1 MAKTV
6 KLVHPIVGSVIEGTI
21 TDEEYN
27 FYIEQGYE
35 EEEQL

>member
-6 KLVHPIVGSVIEGTI
+6 KLVHPIVGSVIQGTI
-21 TDEEYN
+21 TDEQYD

-35 EEEQL
+35 EDQA